1 MKSRQRPRHE
11 SAGVL
16 GNLSL
21 MCTNFAVCPE
31 TNIMELPNSTVSSI
45 PAFNTSTMTGNVVA
59 GVCYLVGTGGNLA
72 VIVAVARRLK
82 KMDSNFTL
90 KLILNLAVAD
100 ILAIITL
107 PVWISSWIRGWELG
121 IGVCKFLSYLVIG
134 SLYCGVWTVTLMSVQ
149 RYLAVLYPRQW
160 LKLRGSGEKLLLF
173 SLWGLAGVLASPGI
187 VLSDVVGEERKCR
200 WRYSSAGEQAGTLLM
215 ETIWGFVVPFSIL
228 TSSYCCLHKKVNKSV
243 FFSSP
248 RMTTLVTSI
257 VISFFLLWFPVH
269 VVNILGVAATLLE
282 STSLTAISESG
293 WRITQALTFIN
304 CCVDPFLY
312 AFAFRKR
319 KQETEQSAATQESKI

>member
-1 MKSRQRPRHE
+1 
-11 SAGVL
+11 
-16 GNLSL
+16 
-21 MCTNFAVCPE
+21 
-31 TNIMELPNSTVSSI
+31 MELPNSTVSSI

-100 ILAIITL
+100 ILAIVTL

-200 WRYSSAGEQAGTLLM
+200 WRYSSA
-215 ETIWGFVVPFSIL
+215 
-228 TSSYCCLHKKVNKSV
+228 
-243 FFSSP
+243 
-248 RMTTLVTSI
+248 
-257 VISFFLLWFPVH
+257 VH